1 MSANVNLGTEIDK
14 LDFKHKECVEYLV
27 ALLKSLKGERNR
39 VGMRSYAFLSAL
51 EKVMMNAGED
61 AYVKYIEEKN
71 KKKIYKHMDALFD
84 LIDRDEGI
92 ICYYNGRMGI
102 EGDMFGSIEVLWR
115 TLVQCVYNGLEECG
129 RSIEDLVW
137 ELRDER

>member
-27 ALLKSLKGERNR
+27 TLLKSLKSERNR

-51 EKVMMNAGED
+51 EKVIMNAGED

-84 LIDRDEGI
+84 LIDRDKGI

-115 TLVQCVYNGLEECG
+115 TLVQCVYDGLEECG
-129 RSIEDLVW
+129 RHIEDLVE
-137 ELRDER
+137 ELRER

>member
-27 ALLKSLKGERNR
+27 TLLKSLKGERNR

-51 EKVMMNAGED
+51 EKVIMNAGED
-61 AYVKYIEEKN
+61 ARMKYIEERN
-71 KKKIYKHMDALFD
+71 KKKIYKHMDTLFD

-102 EGDMFGSIEVLWR
+102 EGDMFGSIEVL
-115 TLVQCVYNGLEECG
+115 
-129 RSIEDLVW
+129 
-137 ELRDER
+137 